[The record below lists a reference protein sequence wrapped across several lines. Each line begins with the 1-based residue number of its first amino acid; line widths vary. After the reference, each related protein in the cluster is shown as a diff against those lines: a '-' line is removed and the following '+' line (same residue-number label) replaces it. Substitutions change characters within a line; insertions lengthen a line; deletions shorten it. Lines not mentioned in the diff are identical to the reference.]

1 MSAKLP
7 SPAEVLAEY
16 RAQRQALRVM
26 AQLYCNL
33 KAPAAFNQ
41 VHSAISYVDEL
52 IQYLEHHQ

>member
-1 MSAKLP
+1 
-7 SPAEVLAEY
+7 
-16 RAQRQALRVM
+16 M